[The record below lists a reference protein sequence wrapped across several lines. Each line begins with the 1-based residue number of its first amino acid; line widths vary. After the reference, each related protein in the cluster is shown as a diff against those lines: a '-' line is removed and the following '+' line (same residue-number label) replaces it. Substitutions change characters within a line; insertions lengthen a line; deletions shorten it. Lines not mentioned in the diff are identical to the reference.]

1 MSRAELTPDGRDPK
15 LVPRNWRELIDPAGE
30 WHLDAEGLP
39 RRRGARVIAL
49 RTVPTPAILLVTG
62 HDRTD
67 ASHWWSFTP
76 GGGILEG
83 ETSRQAA
90 ARELAEETGIE
101 LADDALRGPVVYRDS
116 RFDFNLV
123 TVRQDEEFFLAL
135 LDPGQAEASADPD
148 GEMDRSGWTDLER
161 EVLDSVRWWPL
172 EELESA
178 VSQGMTVY
186 PTQLPGLARELLA
199 GWNGVAW
206 SITEWD

>member
-1 MSRAELTPDGRDPK
+1 M
-15 LVPRNWRELIDPAGE
+15 
-30 WHLDAEGLP
+30 
-39 RRRGARVIAL
+39 
-49 RTVPTPAILLVTG
+49 
-62 HDRTD
+62 
-67 ASHWWSFTP
+67 
-76 GGGILEG
+76 
-83 ETSRQAA
+83 
-90 ARELAEETGIE
+90 
-101 LADDALRGPVVYRDS
+101 VYRDS